1 MWLYNFQL
9 PKKLLSTPTGH
20 KLACLGSFACITNLF
35 PPQAKKKPPKNR
47 RPLRNALV
55 TRPVGTEQF
64 PHILAAGFS
73 YKEHERQNFKQ
84 AEQDHLEQEPHR
96 PAVETMH
103 LFRHEQ
109 HCVVNLE
116 PPWSRINHQIN
127 STTTVRFW
135 RWCYKIQQMAFF

>member
-1 MWLYNFQL
+1 M
-9 PKKLLSTPTGH
+9 
-20 KLACLGSFACITNLF
+20 
-35 PPQAKKKPPKNR
+35 
-47 RPLRNALV
+47 

-116 PPWSRINHQIN
+116 PPWSRINNQIN

-135 RWCYKIQQMAFF
+135 RWCYKIQGQARGYGRITSFACSPHGANTSNLNNSLMAQYFCNFISV

>member
-1 MWLYNFQL
+1 M
-9 PKKLLSTPTGH
+9 
-20 KLACLGSFACITNLF
+20 
-35 PPQAKKKPPKNR
+35 
-47 RPLRNALV
+47 LV

-73 YKEHERQNFKQ
+73 YKEHERQNFKH
-84 AEQDHLEQEPHR
+84 AEQDHLEQEPHL

-116 PPWSRINHQIN
+116 APWS
-127 STTTVRFW
+127 
-135 RWCYKIQQMAFF
+135 KIK